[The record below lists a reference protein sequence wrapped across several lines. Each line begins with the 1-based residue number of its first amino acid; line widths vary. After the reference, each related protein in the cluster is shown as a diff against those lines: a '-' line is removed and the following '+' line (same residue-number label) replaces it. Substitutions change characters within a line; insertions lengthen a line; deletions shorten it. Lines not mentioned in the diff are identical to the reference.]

1 MIGLIFNKRE
11 EKIKI
16 IIMSLLVG
24 VSMVSTY
31 YFHLVFHT
39 SVMFTHFFYVPIIL
53 ACIWWKR
60 KGILI
65 SLFLAG
71 NLLFSH
77 AFYEWRMVDTHDILR
92 SIMFVVVAILVVEL
106 REKNEV
112 AEEEA
117 RLAYEKIDQIFRT
130 TGNGLRVID
139 RNYNMLQFND
149 SFLGMLGISRDEVV
163 GKKCYEVFRGPLCH
177 SDGCTLKRV
186 LDGEERVECDIE
198 KEMTDGSKIFCIL
211 TATPLR
217 GPNSEIVGIV
227 EDLKD
232 ITDRKLAEEALRES
246 EERYRSFAKN
256 FKGILFQANIDFKPI
271 FFHGAVEAITGY
283 TEDDFIAESP
293 RWDQIV
299 HRDDLPKIYEISRKL
314 RTVPNYSVER
324 EYRILCQD
332 GEIRWVEE
340 IIQNICDEEGRPI
353 LIQGV
358 LYDITERKHTEQALM
373 KSEERFLQAQK
384 MEAIGRLAGG
394 IAHDFN
400 NLLTIITGNSDLLLD
415 ELDKH
420 DPIRNDLEEIYKA
433 GERATALTRQLLAF
447 SRRQMLQ
454 PKVLDLDA
462 VVSETEKM
470 LRRLIGEDIELVV
483 IHGPALG
490 RVKADP
496 GQIVQIVINLAVNAR
511 DAMPKGGR
519 LTIKTE
525 NVILDEE
532 QCRLIPESRPG
543 GFICLTFED
552 TGVGMDKATL
562 SQIFEPFFS
571 TKGPGEGTGLGLST
585 VYGIVKQHDGF
596 INVYSEMG
604 QGSTF
609 KIYLPILSVKQQGKS
624 KHSSSLEQFQGHGE
638 RILLVEDEEGVRRFA
653 KKALI
658 KNGYIV
664 HEATNAQEALYL
676 FEREKGNFNLVLS
689 DVVLPDQNGIQLVD
703 QLLSRNQEL
712 VVLLSSGYSDQKSQ
726 WPLIYERNFQF
737 LKKPYNTLSLL
748 QAIKDAQKKGKNPDK

>member
-149 SFLGMLGISRDEVV
+149 SFLSMLGISRDEVV

-186 LDGEERVECDIE
+186 LEGEERVECDIE
-198 KEMTDGSKIFCIL
+198 KVMTDGSKIFCIL

-314 RTVPNYSVER
+314 RRVPNYSVER
-324 EYRILCQD
+324 EYRILCRD
-332 GEIRWVEE
+332 GEIRWMEE

-624 KHSSSLEQFQGHGE
+624 KH
-638 RILLVEDEEGVRRFA
+638 
-653 KKALI
+653 
-658 KNGYIV
+658 
-664 HEATNAQEALYL
+664 
-676 FEREKGNFNLVLS
+676 
-689 DVVLPDQNGIQLVD
+689 
-703 QLLSRNQEL
+703 
-712 VVLLSSGYSDQKSQ
+712 
-726 WPLIYERNFQF
+726 
-737 LKKPYNTLSLL
+737 
-748 QAIKDAQKKGKNPDK
+748 